1 METKAHIYQVLYQ
14 GYCAASRVELCLSI
28 GRSPLKPSTTFCVSE
43 LSTLS
48 LMLAGKGKKT
58 VSQLSKAIRS
68 IRSQI
73 SQVLET
79 NSVDLRKKR
88 LVADL
93 FWRLVMTL
101 AESQMIFAKST
112 DRLDLVRKYG
122 FATPLLVFRSL
133 VQNAIAYQKAASTC
147 FYHIRLLHAIDIME
161 ARPVQTVRSKLHAGG
176 WYCADHRIYDL
187 LEVKVGRPK
196 GLWALASH
204 SALAS
209 QMKRMKR
216 CAAVPG
222 DVHSPMARWRQRS
235 FEWEVCHQRIPLD
248 LNMVSWSGFSEAIWS
263 AKSELSITLWLFNI
277 AMENGP

>member
-1 METKAHIYQVLYQ
+1 MVKLWGLQWRGIFHHGDQGAHLP
-14 GYCAASRVELCLSI
+14 
-28 GRSPLKPSTTFCVSE
+28 SPLSRLLRRKPRRAVLINWTLALEAFNHLLCIRAFHTEFDAGRQGKENSFSTF
-43 LSTLS
+43 
-48 LMLAGKGKKT
+48 KGD
-58 VSQLSKAIRS
+58 
-68 IRSQI
+68 QI
-73 SQVLET
+73 NQISSHSQVLEA
-79 NSVDLRKKR
+79 NSVDFRKKR

-93 FWRLVMTL
+93 FWRWLVMTL

-133 VQNAIAYQKAASTC
+133 VQNAISYQKAASTC

-187 LEVKVGRPK
+187 LEVKVGRSK

-222 DVHSPMARWRQRS
+222 DVHSPMARWR
-235 FEWEVCHQRIPLD
+235 
-248 LNMVSWSGFSEAIWS
+248 
-263 AKSELSITLWLFNI
+263 
-277 AMENGP
+277 